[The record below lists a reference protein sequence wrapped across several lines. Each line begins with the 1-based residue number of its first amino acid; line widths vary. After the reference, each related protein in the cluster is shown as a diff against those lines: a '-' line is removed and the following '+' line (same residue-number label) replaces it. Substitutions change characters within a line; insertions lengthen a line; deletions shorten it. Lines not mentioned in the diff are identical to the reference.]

1 MTNNELNFDN
11 YSKAYIDFV
20 SKDIMSFV
28 DEFILLTNN
37 IDKNIRYYF
46 VGNGASAAIASHLSN
61 DFSKT
66 LGVKATTFH
75 DPALITCLSN
85 DFGYENWLSEGV
97 KIFGEDNDCL
107 VLISSS
113 GNSENIIEAAKQAKK
128 QGMITVSLTGPR
140 PSEKLMQN
148 SDINISV
155 KSEVYNIIECCH
167 MIALCAI
174 VDKIKM
180 VTLTS

>member
-61 DFSKT
+61 DFFFAKI
-66 LGVKATTFH
+66 V
-75 DPALITCLSN
+75 
-85 DFGYENWLSEGV
+85 SESG
-97 KIFGEDNDCL
+97 KYFSCI
-107 VLISSS
+107 ISY
-113 GNSENIIEAAKQAKK
+113 
-128 QGMITVSLTGPR
+128 TV
-140 PSEKLMQN
+140 
-148 SDINISV
+148 
-155 KSEVYNIIECCH
+155 
-167 MIALCAI
+167 
-174 VDKIKM
+174 
-180 VTLTS
+180 VTLFFLPGRITL